1 MLAPRA
7 ILAAALA
14 CLFFPH
20 SGCAEN
26 IVFAAWNVR
35 NYMLRPVKNDEGRT
49 LTPAKKPESIEAVVA
64 TLRKIQPDILGLSE
78 MGSRRDLRDL
88 QKRLRAAGVDLP
100 HATWV
105 DGADKDR
112 HLALLSRF
120 PLAKVD
126 HQTRSVFVLGGQKR
140 PVQRG
145 FLDCVIEV
153 SPGVSLRILG
163 AHLKSRR
170 VVPEF
175 DQAEFRRS
183 ESLLLRKHVESI
195 LAADPRTPLLLFGD
209 FNDTKNS
216 AVVKGILGRPRSNTA
231 LTLLPLSD
239 RQGDQWTYRWEES
252 DEYSRVDFIMVS
264 EALRPM
270 IQRRGT
276 RIHREPRWFEASDHR
291 PLVVTLRV
299 AAKSTP

>member
-1 MLAPRA
+1 VLVPRA

-14 CLFFPH
+14 CLFVPH
-20 SGCAEN
+20 SGCAGD

-35 NYMLRPVKNDEGRT
+35 NYMLRPVKDERGRT
-49 LTPAKKPESIEAVVA
+49 LTPAKKPESIGAVIA
-64 TLRKIQPDILGLSE
+64 TLRAIKPDILGLCE
-78 MGSRRDLRDL
+78 MGSRRDLKDL
-88 QKRLRAAGVDLP
+88 QTRLRAAGVDLP

-120 PLAKVD
+120 PLTEVD
-126 HQTRSVFVLGGQKR
+126 HQTRTAFLLAGQKR

-145 FLDCVIEV
+145 FLDCVIAV
-153 SPGVSLRILG
+153 SPGASLRILG

-170 VVPEF
+170 IVPEF
-175 DQAEFRRS
+175 DQAEFRRN
-183 ESLLLRKHVESI
+183 ESLLLRKHVENI
-195 LAADPRTPLLLFGD
+195 LTADPRTPLLLFGD

-216 AVVKGILGRPRSNTA
+216 AVVRGILGRAGSKTA

-264 EALRPM
+264 ETLRPM
-270 IQRRGT
+270 VRRRGT
-276 RIHREPRWFEASDHR
+276 RVYREPRWFEASDHR
-291 PLVVTLRV
+291 PLVVSLRM
-299 AAKSTP
+299 AAKSEP

>member
-7 ILAAALA
+7 ILAAALT
-14 CLFFPH
+14 CLLIPH
-20 SGCAEN
+20 SGCAESV
-26 IVFAAWNVR
+26 VFAAWNVR
-35 NYMLRPVKNDEGRT
+35 NYMLRPVKDNEGRM

-64 TLRKIQPDILGLSE
+64 TLRKIEPDILGLCE
-78 MGSRRDLRDL
+78 MGSRRDLKDL
-88 QKRLRAAGVDLP
+88 QKRLRASGVDLP

-126 HQTRSVFVLGGQKR
+126 HQTRAAFLIGGQER

-145 FLDCVIEV
+145 FLDCVIEI
-153 SPGVSLRILG
+153 SPGASLRIIG

-183 ESLLLRKHVESI
+183 ESLLLRKHVENI
-195 LAADPRTPLLLFGD
+195 LASDPRAPLLLFGD

-216 AVVKGILGRPRSNTA
+216 AVVRGILGRPRSKAA

-264 EALRPM
+264 EVVRRM

-276 RIHREPRWFEASDHR
+276 RIHREARWFEASDHR

-299 AAKSTP
+299 ASKSKP

>member
-1 MLAPRA
+1 MFVSGSVQPAP
-7 ILAAALA
+7 AASKNPDIT
-14 CLFFPH
+14 F
-20 SGCAEN
+20 
-26 IVFAAWNVR
+26 VAWNVR

-49 LTPAKKPESIEAVVA
+49 LTPAKKPESIAAVVA
-64 TLRKIQPDILGLSE
+64 TLRKIKPDIVGLCE
-78 MGSRRDLRDL
+78 MGSRRDLKDL
-88 QKRLRAAGVDLP
+88 QKRLRAAGVELP

-120 PLAKVD
+120 PLANVN
-126 HQTRSVFVLGGQKR
+126 HQTRISFLLGGQKR

-145 FLDCVIEV
+145 FLDCVVDV
-153 SPGVSLRILG
+153 SPGVSLRVLG

-175 DQAEFRRS
+175 DQAEFRRN
-183 ESLLLRKHVESI
+183 ESLLLRKHVENI

-216 AVVKGILGRPRSNTA
+216 AVVRGILGRPRSKTA

-264 EALRPM
+264 EAVRRM

-276 RIHREPRWFEASDHR
+276 RIHRETRWFEASDHR
-291 PLVVTLRV
+291 PLVVTLRM
-299 AAKSTP
+299 ASKSKL